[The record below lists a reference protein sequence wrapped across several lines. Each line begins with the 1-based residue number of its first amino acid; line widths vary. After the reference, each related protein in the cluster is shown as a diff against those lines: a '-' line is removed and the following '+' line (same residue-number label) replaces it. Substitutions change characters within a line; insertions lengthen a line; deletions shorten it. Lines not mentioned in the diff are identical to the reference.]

1 MIQPRASRLLP
12 AVLLATGVCVLF
24 SASLQAQEYANDAT
38 VGIEPQLG
46 ETVPLDLTFNNEQ
59 GEPVELRS
67 VIQRPTV
74 LLLVYFRCPSIC
86 SPVMHE
92 VADTV
97 EKMQLTPGVDYD
109 LLTISFDSEETPE
122 LARVAKENLLA
133 DMDKKIPPESWRFL
147 TGDKKNIARLT
158 DSVGFRFRRDDKDF
172 EHAGTVIFLSPDGK
186 IVRYLPGMKL
196 LPDHMVMAIQDA
208 ADGRA
213 RSFMQKIQRLC
224 YSYDPEGKT
233 YVMKVNRIILAVTF
247 FVLGLFLVYLLLFSG
262 GKKLADGNEIREVRM
277 ADGD

>member
-1 MIQPRASRLLP
+1 MIKRRASHMLS
-12 AVLLATGVCVLF
+12 AVLLAAGVCLLL
-24 SASLQAQEYANDAT
+24 AAGLQAQEYANDDT
-38 VGIEPQLG
+38 VGIEPRLG

-59 GEPVELRS
+59 GEPVDLRS

-122 LARVAKENLLA
+122 LARIAKENLLA
-133 DMDKKIPPESWRFL
+133 DMDQKIPPDSWHFL

-247 FVLGLFLVYLLLFSG
+247 FVLGLFLIYLLLFSG
-262 GKKLADGNEIREVRM
+262 GKKMADVNEIGEVRM